1 MTRCCYQY
9 SMIAPELQAHILA
22 RHDNREETTRGW
34 HMAIQTQPSDTAM
47 TPTRM
52 GNDAAPQTHEVFNQP
67 PPLEDY
73 NAFTSDAA
81 LAEGAR
87 REGAAWAEQRLREI
101 GQRAGA
107 SEAIQWGFD
116 ANSYP
121 PVLKTH
127 DRYGHRRD
135 EVTFH
140 PAWHELLRA
149 ATGWGLHA
157 SSWRDP
163 QPGAHVARIVGFY
176 LWLND
181 ELWKYV
187 VQHVLLR

>member
-1 MTRCCYQY
+1 
-9 SMIAPELQAHILA
+9 
-22 RHDNREETTRGW
+22 
-34 HMAIQTQPSDTAM
+34 
-47 TPTRM
+47 M

-81 LAEGAR
+81 LAEGAQ

-176 LWLND
+176 LWSQVESGQSCPISMTHAAIPRCACNRSLPPSGSHASPPLPMIRRCD
-181 ELWKYV
+181 
-187 VQHVLLR
+187 H